1 MRRLSAEGTSP
12 VRIGRILSCSA
23 ALALI
28 AGAALAQT
36 SPAPP
41 TEDVVVTGERTLRE
55 QTQDYVNTIVTG
67 PQGRVAIWDRQI
79 CPGIAGVSARHAQ
92 YILDR
97 IARRAIDVGLGV
109 REPGCRA
116 NLQIYVAA
124 DPSALAQRLVDADPL
139 QFGYDTAP
147 DMGDPELESMGREA
161 LREFVESTRPVRWWH
176 LSQSMTTD
184 GMPAHGN
191 VSRPFGSRLVGG
203 AHLEM
208 STAVII
214 VDARS
219 VAHLPISA
227 LADYLALVSL
237 AQLDPDADTSAFST
251 ILNVFANEADGQA
264 TPTALTD
271 WDLAYLHGLYA
282 ASDQPMTSNLRRNA
296 IAEEMAHTS
305 QGQ

>member
-1 MRRLSAEGTSP
+1 M
-12 VRIGRILSCSA
+12 
-23 ALALI
+23 
-28 AGAALAQT
+28 AQT
-36 SPAPP
+36 PQESG
-41 TEDVVVTGERTLRE
+41 EDVVVTGSRTLRE
-55 QTQDYVNTIVTG
+55 ETQDYVNTVVTG

-97 IARRAIDVGLGV
+97 IAARAVEVGLGV

-124 DPSALAQRLVDADPL
+124 DPSALARRLVDADPL

-147 DMGDPELESMGREA
+147 DMDEAELESMGRDA
-161 LREFVESTRPVRWWH
+161 LQAFIETPRPVRWWH
-176 LSQSMTTD
+176 LNQSVTTD
-184 GMPAHGN
+184 GFAAHGRQH
-191 VSRPFGSRLVGG
+191 RPFASRLVGG

-219 VAHLPISA
+219 VARLPISA

-237 AQLDPDADTSAFST
+237 AQLDPDADTAPFQT
-251 ILNVFANEADGQA
+251 ILNVFADQAEGRA

-271 WDLAYLHGLYA
+271 WDLAYLRGLYA
-282 ASDQPMTSNLRRNA
+282 ASDQPMTNNLRRNA
-296 IAEEMAHTS
+296 IAEAMAHTAE
-305 QGQ
+305 GQ